1 MSWLNYVGAGLGLAQ
16 AGTSIY
22 GAYQGNKLGK
32 QQMELARQQQQQAA
46 QRDAERRAIYG
57 DLEQNLARYYTNL
70 TPEQRTNRN
79 LDRYDKQFKMAQDK
93 VQQNLAQRG
102 LMGSGI
108 EQETFAQMEQ
118 NAINDRLNI
127 AEQAEQSVRNEQMGF
142 LGYASGQGNIAA
154 QALANAN
161 AQAMG
166 AMANQ
171 QNNWNKIADMS
182 GQSAGNVFSSLM
194 YNYGRNGANM
204 FGTDNGPHS
213 RGGLTNYG
221 F

>member
-1 MSWLNYVGAGLGLAQ
+1 MSWLNYLGAGIGAAQ
-16 AGTSIY
+16 AGSAFY
-22 GAYQGNKLGK
+22 GAYKSNKLGK
-32 QQMELARQQQQQAA
+32 QQLEMAKQQQEMAA
-46 QRDAERRAIYG
+46 RRDAERRAIYG
-57 DLEQNLARYYTNL
+57 DLEQNLANYYKNL

-79 LDRYDKQFKMAQDK
+79 LDRYDKQFKMAQDR

-118 NAINDRLNI
+118 QAINDRLNI

-161 AQAMG
+161 SQALG
-166 AMANQ
+166 ALNNQ
-171 QNNWNKIADMS
+171 QNNWNNIANAA
-182 GQSAGNVFSSLM
+182 GQSAGNVFGALM

-204 FGTDNGPHS
+204 FGTNNGQ
-213 RGGLTNYG
+213 RGSNNYG

>member
-161 AQAMG
+161 AQSMG

-204 FGTDNGPHS
+204 FGIDNGPHS

>member
-1 MSWLNYVGAGLGLAQ
+1 MSWLNYIGAGIGIAQ
-16 AGTSIY
+16 AGAATYS
-22 GAYQGNKLGK
+22 AYKANKLGK
-32 QQMELARQQQQQAA
+32 QQLEMAKEQQQAA
-46 QRDAERRAIYG
+46 VQRDAERRAIYG
-57 DLEQNLARYYTNL
+57 DLEKNLADYYTNL

-93 VQQNLAQRG
+93 VQQNIAQRG
-102 LMGSGI
+102 LIGSGI
-108 EQETFAQMEQ
+108 EQETLAQMEQ

-142 LGYASGQGNIAA
+142 LGYASGQGNVAA
-154 QALANAN
+154 QALANSN
-161 AQAMG
+161 AQSMG

-171 QNNWNKIADMS
+171 QNNWNRIADMS
-182 GQSAGNVFSSLM
+182 GQAAGNVFGALM

-204 FGTDNGPHS
+204 FGTDNNS
-213 RGGLTNYG
+213 SNNFG

>member
-1 MSWLNYVGAGLGLAQ
+1 MSWLNYLGAGLGAAQ
-16 AGTSIY
+16 AGTAIY

-32 QQMELARQQQQQAA
+32 QQLEMARQQQEQAA
-46 QRDAERRAIYG
+46 RRDAERRAIYG
-57 DLEQNLARYYTNL
+57 DLEQNLANYYNKL
-70 TPEQRTNRN
+70 TPEQRTTRN

-108 EQETFAQMEQ
+108 EQETFSQMEQ
-118 NAINDRLNI
+118 QAIMDRLNI

-154 QALANAN
+154 QALANTN

-166 AMANQ
+166 ALANQ
-171 QNNWNKIADMS
+171 QNNWNKIASMS
-182 GQSAGNVFSSLM
+182 GESAGNVFSALM

-204 FGTDNGPHS
+204 FGTNDGPHS

>member
-161 AQAMG
+161 AQSMG

-204 FGTDNGPHS
+204 FGTGNDQ
-213 RGGLTNYG
+213 GGSNNYG

>member
-1 MSWLNYVGAGLGLAQ
+1 MSWLNYVGAGIGIAQ
-16 AGTSIY
+16 AGAA
-22 GAYQGNKLGK
+22 AYSAHKANKLGK
-32 QQMELARQQQQQAA
+32 QQLEMAREQQQAAA

-57 DLEQNLARYYTNL
+57 DLEQNLANYYTNL
-70 TPEQRTNRN
+70 TPEQRTDRN

-102 LMGSGI
+102 LTGSGI
-108 EQETFAQMEQ
+108 EQETLAQMEQ

-127 AEQAEQSVRNEQMGF
+127 AEQTEQAVRNEQMGF

-161 AQAMG
+161 AQSMG
-166 AMANQ
+166 AMNNQ
-171 QNNWNKIADMS
+171 QNNWNRIADMS
-182 GQSAGNVFSSLM
+182 GQSAGNVFGALM

-204 FGTDNGPHS
+204 FGSNNNS
-213 RGGLTNYG
+213 SNNYG

>member
-1 MSWLNYVGAGLGLAQ
+1 MSWLNYIGAGIGLAQ
-16 AGTSIY
+16 AGAAIY
-22 GAYQGNKLGK
+22 GAHKANKLGK
-32 QQMELARQQQQQAA
+32 QQLEMAREQQQAAA

-57 DLEQNLARYYTNL
+57 DLEQNLANYYTNL

-93 VQQNLAQRG
+93 VQQNIAQRG

-108 EQETFAQMEQ
+108 EQETLAQMEQ

-127 AEQAEQSVRNEQMGF
+127 AEQTEQAVRNEQMGF

-154 QALANAN
+154 QALANSN
-161 AQAMG
+161 AQSMG

-171 QNNWNKIADMS
+171 QNNWNRIADMS
-182 GQSAGNVFSSLM
+182 GQSAGNVFGALM

-204 FGTDNGPHS
+204 FGTNDS
-213 RGGLTNYG
+213 QGGSNNFG

>member
-1 MSWLNYVGAGLGLAQ
+1 MSWLNYLGAGIGAAQ
-16 AGTSIY
+16 AGSALY
-22 GAYQGNKLGK
+22 GAYKSNKLGK
-32 QQMELARQQQQQAA
+32 QQLEMAKQQQEMAA
-46 QRDAERRAIYG
+46 RRDAERRAIYG
-57 DLEQNLARYYTNL
+57 DLEQNLANYYKNL

-118 NAINDRLNI
+118 QAINDRLNI

-161 AQAMG
+161 SQALG
-166 AMANQ
+166 ALNNQ
-171 QNNWNKIADMS
+171 QNNWNRITDAA
-182 GQSAGNVFSSLM
+182 GQSAGNVFGALM

-204 FGTDNGPHS
+204 FGTNNGQS
-213 RGGLTNYG
+213 GSNNYG

>member
-1 MSWLNYVGAGLGLAQ
+1 M
-16 AGTSIY
+16 
-22 GAYQGNKLGK
+22 
-32 QQMELARQQQQQAA
+32 ARDQQQAAA

-57 DLEQNLARYYTNL
+57 DLEKNLADYYTNL

-93 VQQNLAQRG
+93 VQQNIAQRG

-108 EQETFAQMEQ
+108 EQETLAQMEQ

-127 AEQAEQSVRNEQMGF
+127 AEQTEQSVRNEQMGF

-154 QALANAN
+154 QSLANAN
-161 AQAMG
+161 AQSMG

-171 QNNWNKIADMS
+171 QNNWNRIADMS
-182 GQSAGNVFSSLM
+182 GQSAGNVFGALM

-204 FGTDNGPHS
+204 FGTNDSSSSN
-213 RGGLTNYG
+213 NYG

>member
-1 MSWLNYVGAGLGLAQ
+1 MSWLNYLGAGIGAAQ
-16 AGTSIY
+16 AGSALY
-22 GAYQGNKLGK
+22 GAYKSNKLGK
-32 QQMELARQQQQQAA
+32 QQLEMAKQQQEQAA
-46 QRDAERRAIYG
+46 RRDAERRAIYG
-57 DLEQNLARYYTNL
+57 DLEQNLANYYKNL

-108 EQETFAQMEQ
+108 EQETFSQMEQ
-118 NAINDRLNI
+118 QAINDRLNI

-161 AQAMG
+161 SQALG
-166 AMANQ
+166 ALNNQ
-171 QNNWNKIADMS
+171 QNNWNRITDAA
-182 GQSAGNVFSSLM
+182 GQSAGNMFGTLM

-204 FGTDNGPHS
+204 FGTNNGQ
-213 RGGLTNYG
+213 GGSNNYG

>member
-1 MSWLNYVGAGLGLAQ
+1 MSWLNYLGAGIGAAQ
-16 AGTSIY
+16 AGSALY
-22 GAYQGNKLGK
+22 GAYKSNKLGK
-32 QQMELARQQQQQAA
+32 QQLEMAKQQQEMAA
-46 QRDAERRAIYG
+46 RRDAERRAIYG
-57 DLEQNLARYYTNL
+57 DLEQNLANYYKNL

-108 EQETFAQMEQ
+108 EQETFSQMEQ
-118 NAINDRLNI
+118 QAINDRLNI

-161 AQAMG
+161 SQALG
-166 AMANQ
+166 ALNNQ
-171 QNNWNKIADMS
+171 QNNWNRITDAA
-182 GQSAGNVFSSLM
+182 GQSAGNVFGALM

-204 FGTDNGPHS
+204 FGTNSGQ
-213 RGGLTNYG
+213 GGSNNYG

>member
-1 MSWLNYVGAGLGLAQ
+1 MSWLNYIGAGVGIAQ
-16 AGTSIY
+16 AGAAAY
-22 GAYQGNKLGK
+22 GAYKANKLGK
-32 QQMELARQQQQQAA
+32 QQLEMTKEQQELAAR
-46 QRDAERRAIYG
+46 RDAERRAIYG
-57 DLEQNLARYYTNL
+57 DLEKNLADYYTNL
-70 TPEQRTNRN
+70 TPEQRINRN

-102 LMGSGI
+102 LIGSGI
-108 EQETFAQMEQ
+108 EQETLAQMEQ

-127 AEQAEQSVRNEQMGF
+127 AEQAEQSVPNEQMGF

-154 QALANAN
+154 QSLANAN
-161 AQAMG
+161 AQSMG

-171 QNNWNKIADMS
+171 QNNWNRIADMS
-182 GQSAGNVFSSLM
+182 GQSAGNVFGALM

-204 FGTDNGPHS
+204 FGTNDS
-213 RGGLTNYG
+213 QGGSNNFG

>member
-1 MSWLNYVGAGLGLAQ
+1 MSWLNYLGAGIGAAQ
-16 AGTSIY
+16 AGSALY
-22 GAYQGNKLGK
+22 GAYKSNKLGK
-32 QQMELARQQQQQAA
+32 QQLEMAKQQQEQAA
-46 QRDAERRAIYG
+46 RRDAERRAIYG
-57 DLEQNLARYYTNL
+57 DLEQNLANYYKNL

-108 EQETFAQMEQ
+108 EQETFSQMEQ
-118 NAINDRLNI
+118 QAINDRLNI

-161 AQAMG
+161 SQALG
-166 AMANQ
+166 ALNNQ
-171 QNNWNKIADMS
+171 QNNWNRITDAA
-182 GQSAGNVFSSLM
+182 GQSAGNVFGALM
-194 YNYGRNGANM
+194 YKLR
-204 FGTDNGPHS
+204 DRKS
-213 RGGLTNYG
+213 VV
-221 F
+221 